1 MHYAVMTVVLTIR
14 DVPDDVRDLL
24 AQEARERGQSLQS
37 FLLYVLRRQADYGLN
52 RQILVE
58 IDEDLLASGGA
69 DHQAPDAAGA
79 LADARQRAEGSHQT
93 TST

>member
-1 MHYAVMTVVLTIR
+1 MTVVLTIR
-14 DVPDDVRDLL
+14 DVPDEVRDLL

-58 IDEDLLASGGA
+58 IDKDLLAGGA
-69 DHQAPDAAGA
+69 AGHQTRDAAG
-79 LADARQRAEGSHQT
+79 LLTDARQGSKPSHAGD
-93 TST
+93 SP